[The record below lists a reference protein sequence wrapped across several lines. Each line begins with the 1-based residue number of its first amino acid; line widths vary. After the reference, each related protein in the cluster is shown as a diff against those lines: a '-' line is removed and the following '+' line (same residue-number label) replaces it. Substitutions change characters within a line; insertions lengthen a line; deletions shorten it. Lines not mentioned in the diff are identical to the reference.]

1 MKILLMGNPNVGK
14 SVVFSRLTGAHVIA
28 SNYPGTTVEF
38 TKGYMR
44 LKGKRVEVIDVPGTY
59 TLEPT
64 SKAEEVAVDMLKEA
78 KEDPENIV
86 INVVDA
92 TNLERNLNLTL
103 QLLKEGIP
111 VVVCLNLWDETKH
124 TGIEIDAKK
133 LEEILGV
140 PVVSTCA
147 ISGEGIAELIKRL
160 SEAKSNTY
168 EYDVEERWT
177 EIGRIIE
184 ETQKVTHRH
193 HTFLDRL
200 GEASVRPVTGIPIA
214 FAALLASFSIIRFI
228 GESLIGYIFEP
239 IFVGLWKPV
248 MVKLSAI
255 LGSGGFIHD
264 ILIGKIFLFNIETE
278 EFIKGVVTGKMVAGS
293 TVMVKTI
300 TGELVSAEVTIDFV
314 QSMGLLTTGLFVPF
328 AMVLP
333 YIFAFY
339 LVLSFLEDS
348 GYLPRLGVL
357 MDNFMHRLGLHG
369 LSIIPMMLGLGCNVP
384 GALATRVLETRRE
397 RFIAATLMAIAVPC
411 MAQIAMVIGLVGK
424 FGILGLGPVFG
435 TLFVVW
441 VLLGIIMDRLLPG
454 ESPEIFTEI
463 PPYRIPY
470 AKALLKKLWMRT
482 YGFLKE
488 AVPYVLLGVF
498 IVNILYAL
506 HIIELIG
513 RFLSPVVRGLLGL
526 PNEAVAALIMGFL
539 RKDIAIGMLS
549 PLGLTMKQLIVASV
563 ILTMYFPCV
572 ATFAVLVREL
582 GIKDMLKSTLIMI
595 ISALLVGGTLNLIL
609 R

>member
-184 ETQKVTHRH
+184 ETQRVTHRH
-193 HTFLDRL
+193 HTFVDKLE
-200 GEASVRPVTGIPIA
+200 EASIRPSIGIPIA
-214 FAALLASFSIIRFI
+214 LAVLTVSFSIIRFI
-228 GESLIGYIFEP
+228 GESLIGYILEP
-239 IFVGLWKPV
+239 IFEGLWKPV

-255 LGSGGFIHD
+255 LSPGGFIHD
-264 ILIGKIFLFNIETE
+264 ILIGKLFLFSLETE
-278 EFIKGVVTGKMVAGS
+278 EFIKGIVTGKMVAGS
-293 TVMVKTI
+293 TVIVKTA
-300 TGELVSAEVTIDFV
+300 TGVVPAEVTIDFV

-357 MDNFMHRLGLHG
+357 MDNFMHRVGLHG

-411 MAQIAMVIGLVGK
+411 MAQIAMIIGLVGK

-441 VLLGIIMDRLLPG
+441 VLLGIIMDRLLTG

-506 HIIELIG
+506 HIIEFIG

-526 PNEAVAALIMGFL
+526 PNEAVAALIIGFL

-563 ILTMYFPCV
+563 VLTMYFPCV

-582 GIKDMLKSTLIMI
+582 GAKDMLKSTFIMVV
-595 ISALLVGGTLNLIL
+595 SALLVGGILNLIL

>member
-44 LKGKRVEVIDVPGTY
+44 LKDERVEVIDVPGTY

-160 SEAKSNTY
+160 PEAATNTY
-168 EYDVEERWT
+168 EYYEEERWT
-177 EIGRIIE
+177 EIGRIIG

-193 HTFLDRL
+193 HTFVDRL

-214 FAALLASFSIIRFI
+214 LAVLAASFSIIRFI

-239 IFVGLWKPV
+239 IFEGLWKPV

-264 ILIGKIFLFNIETE
+264 ILIGKLFLFSPETE
-278 EFIKGVVTGKMVAGS
+278 EFIKGIVTGKMVAGS
-293 TVMVKTI
+293 TVMVKTA
-300 TGELVSAEVTIDFV
+300 TGVVPAEVTIDFV

-498 IVNILYAL
+498 IVNILYSL
-506 HIIELIG
+506 RIIEFIG

-526 PNEAVAALIMGFL
+526 PNEAVAALIIGFL

-563 ILTMYFPCV
+563 VLTMYFPCV
-572 ATFAVLVREL
+572 ATFAVLVKEI
-582 GIKDMLKSTLIMI
+582 GAKDMLKSTLIMI
-595 ISALLVGGTLNLIL
+595 VSALLVGGILNLIL